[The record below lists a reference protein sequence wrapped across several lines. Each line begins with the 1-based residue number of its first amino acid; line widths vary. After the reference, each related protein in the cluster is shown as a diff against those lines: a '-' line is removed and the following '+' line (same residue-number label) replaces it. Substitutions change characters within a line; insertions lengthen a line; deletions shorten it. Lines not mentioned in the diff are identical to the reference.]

1 MASWRRF
8 LILALATFAAY
19 HAIIL
24 ALFVYRAGGW
34 PNYFKLQR
42 FVPEVIELVS
52 YRPSWRE
59 WLTLVPE
66 QPVYIYASVFEKT
79 GTTQW
84 LFVFTLKNLLTSVAL
99 SFLVALNL
107 VLMLAARPSRF
118 SGNVGTGLA
127 GATGLFGAGVSAAAC
142 CGTAS
147 SSMLLSALGLG
158 GGLVATIAEYSTSLA
173 WLGLAV
179 LLANAFYLSRRRS
192 DISGEWLG
200 EARR

>member
-1 MASWRRF
+1 
-8 LILALATFAAY
+8 
-19 HAIIL
+19 
-24 ALFVYRAGGW
+24 
-34 PNYFKLQR
+34 
-42 FVPEVIELVS
+42 
-52 YRPSWRE
+52 
-59 WLTLVPE
+59 
-66 QPVYIYASVFEKT
+66 
-79 GTTQW
+79 
-84 LFVFTLKNLLTSVAL
+84 
-99 SFLVALNL
+99 
-107 VLMLAARPSRF
+107 MLAARPSRV

-179 LLANAFYLSRRRS
+179 LLANALYLSRRRS
-192 DISGEWLG
+192 EISGEWLD